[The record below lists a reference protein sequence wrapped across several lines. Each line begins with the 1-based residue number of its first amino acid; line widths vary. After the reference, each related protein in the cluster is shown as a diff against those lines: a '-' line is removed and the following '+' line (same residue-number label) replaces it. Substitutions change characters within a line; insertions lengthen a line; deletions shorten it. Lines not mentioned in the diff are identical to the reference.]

1 MNLQNDA
8 LRSRHQGVV
17 KTSIEGAIAS
27 HGPTNA
33 NHRHDQRRCAK
44 NEYRHLATGAREK
57 RLDPLAAEL
66 VAKRHNYF
74 AFGASANR

>member
-17 KTSIEGAIAS
+17 ETSIEGAIAGD
-27 HGPTNA
+27 GPTNA
-33 NHRHDQRRCAK
+33 NHRHNQRRCAK
-44 NEYRHLATGAREK
+44 NEDRHLATGAREK